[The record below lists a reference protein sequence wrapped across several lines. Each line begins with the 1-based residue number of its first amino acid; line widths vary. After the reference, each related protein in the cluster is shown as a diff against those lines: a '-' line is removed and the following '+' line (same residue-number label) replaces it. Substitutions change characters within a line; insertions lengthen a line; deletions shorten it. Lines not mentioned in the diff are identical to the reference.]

1 MVSEVNETFI
11 FDVPSDISVEKFK
24 SIVLNKTIKPFYFD
38 FKIDHDKKIEE
49 LLKKSE
55 NQTLNIS
62 FDQNILNL

>member
-1 MVSEVNETFI
+1 MVSEVNETLI
-11 FDVPSDISVEKFK
+11 FDAPSDISVEKFK
-24 SIVLNKTIKPFYFD
+24 SIILNKTKKPFFFD